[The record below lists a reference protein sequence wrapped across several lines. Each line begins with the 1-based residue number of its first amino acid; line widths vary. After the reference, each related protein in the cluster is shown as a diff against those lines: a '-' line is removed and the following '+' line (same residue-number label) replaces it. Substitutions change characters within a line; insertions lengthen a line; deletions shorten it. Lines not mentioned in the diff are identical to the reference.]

1 MTDII
6 HLLPDSVANQI
17 AAGEVVDRPSS
28 VVKELVENSIDAGA
42 TDIAVIIKDSG
53 KTLIQVVDNGK
64 GMSETD
70 ARMAFERHATSKISS
85 AADLYS
91 LQTMGFR
98 GEALASI
105 AAIAQI
111 DLRTRREGDEMGVLL
126 QIEGSKFVAQEPV
139 ACAVGSSFAVKN
151 LFFNTPARRR
161 FLKSDTTEFGHIVT
175 VFNRIA
181 LVYPNVSF
189 SLFHNDVEM
198 SNYAASNQAQRIV
211 DVFGKK
217 LKTQLLPV
225 DIETDVVKISGYVCR
240 PESATKTS
248 ANQYF
253 FVNGRFM
260 WHPSFNKAVLQA
272 YDRMLPAGTY
282 PGFYIFLQVDPKT
295 LDVNIHPQKIEV
307 KFENEKTIWSIIQ
320 ASVREAL
327 GKFNVVPDIDFE
339 HADPS
344 VEIPVLKPG
353 TEVKKPSTGASS
365 SYNPFA
371 DTSVQ
376 KRSYRSGAMDWEAL
390 YKGFEK
396 QGRSDDA
403 TQMKLGIEP
412 ELTDDATV
420 KPMAENSE
428 FLQFRGKYIVT
439 TVKSGLMLI
448 DQHRAHQRVLYD
460 KYMNSFSGGAVAS
473 QQMMFPEIVELT
485 ADLSA
490 VLEKIVPD
498 LQKMGFGIE
507 PFGKNTYRITAQ
519 PEGMSSDSP
528 AGVVKDIVSDVA
540 QGGSLDVDAVR
551 RNMALSLS
559 KANAVAY
566 GKQLSQREM
575 NELVSSLFV
584 CSNCNNTPDGKV
596 IIVVLS
602 DSDIDGHF

>member
-1 MTDII
+1 
-6 HLLPDSVANQI
+6 
-17 AAGEVVDRPSS
+17 
-28 VVKELVENSIDAGA
+28 
-42 TDIAVIIKDSG
+42 
-53 KTLIQVVDNGK
+53 
-64 GMSETD
+64 
-70 ARMAFERHATSKISS
+70 
-85 AADLYS
+85 
-91 LQTMGFR
+91 
-98 GEALASI
+98 
-105 AAIAQI
+105 
-111 DLRTRREGDEMGVLL
+111 L

-161 FLKSDTTEFGHIVT
+161 FLKSDATEFGHIVT

-181 LVYPNVSF
+181 LVYPNVGF

-198 SNYAASNQAQRIV
+198 CNFSPSNQAQRIV

-225 DIETDVVKISGYVCR
+225 DIETDVVKINGYVCR

-272 YDRMLPAGTY
+272 YDRMLPAGSY

-344 VEIPVLKPG
+344 VDIPVLKPG
-353 TEVKKPSTGASS
+353 ADVKKPSTGASS

-376 KRSYRSGAMDWEAL
+376 KRSYRSGAMDWETL

-396 QGRSDDA
+396 QGKTDEA
-403 TQMKLGIEP
+403 TQMKLGIDSFDVE
-412 ELTDDATV
+412 EESV
-420 KPMAENSE
+420 KPMAESSE
-428 FLQFRGKYIVT
+428 FVQFRGKYIVT

-448 DQHRAHQRVLYD
+448 DQHRAHYRVLYD
-460 KYMNSFSGGAVAS
+460 KYMNSFSGSPMAS
-473 QQMMFPEIVELT
+473 LQMMFPEIVELSP
-485 ADLSA
+485 DLAA
-490 VLEKIVPD
+490 VYEKVAAD
-498 LQKMGFGIE
+498 LQKMGFVIE
-507 PFGKNTYRITAQ
+507 PFGKNTYRVMAH
-519 PEGMSSDSP
+519 PEGMNTDSP
-528 AGVVKDIVSDVA
+528 ASVVKDIVADVA

-551 RNMALSLS
+551 RNLALSLS
-559 KANAVAY
+559 KANAVPY
-566 GKQLSQREM
+566 GKQMSHREM
-575 NELVSSLFV
+575 NELVSSLFT

-596 IIVVLS
+596 VIVVLS
-602 DSDIDGHF
+602 DSDIDAHF

>member
-70 ARMAFERHATSKISS
+70 ARMAFARHATSKISS
-85 AADLYS
+85 ASDLYS
-91 LQTMGFR
+91 MQTMGYR

-161 FLKSDTTEFGHIVT
+161 FLKSDATEFGHIVT

-181 LVYPNVSF
+181 LVYPNVGF

-198 SNYAASNQAQRIV
+198 CNFSPSNQAQRIV

-225 DIETDVVKISGYVCR
+225 DIETDVVKINGYVCR

-272 YDRMLPAGTY
+272 YDRMLPAGSY

-344 VEIPVLKPG
+344 VDIPVLKPG
-353 TEVKKPSTGASS
+353 ADVKKPSTGASS

-371 DTSVQ
+371 DTLVQ
-376 KRSYRSGAMDWEAL
+376 KRSYRSGAMDWETL

-396 QGRSDDA
+396 QGKTDEA
-403 TQMKLGIEP
+403 TQMKLGIDSFDVE
-412 ELTDDATV
+412 EESV
-420 KPMAENSE
+420 KPMAESSE
-428 FLQFRGKYIVT
+428 FVQFRGKYIVT

-448 DQHRAHQRVLYD
+448 DQHRAHYRVLYD
-460 KYMNSFSGGAVAS
+460 KYMNS
-473 QQMMFPEIVELT
+473 
-485 ADLSA
+485 
-490 VLEKIVPD
+490 
-498 LQKMGFGIE
+498 
-507 PFGKNTYRITAQ
+507 
-519 PEGMSSDSP
+519 
-528 AGVVKDIVSDVA
+528 
-540 QGGSLDVDAVR
+540 
-551 RNMALSLS
+551 
-559 KANAVAY
+559 
-566 GKQLSQREM
+566 
-575 NELVSSLFV
+575 
-584 CSNCNNTPDGKV
+584 
-596 IIVVLS
+596 
-602 DSDIDGHF
+602 

>member
-111 DLRTRREGDEMGVLL
+111 DLRTRREGDEMGVFL
-126 QIEGSKFVAQEPV
+126 QIEGSKFVTQEPV

-161 FLKSDTTEFGHIVT
+161 FLKSDATEFGHIIT

-295 LDVNIHPQKIEV
+295 LDVNIHRSGVAEIVKAPDLVEKLISCENAVIVGSQEV
-307 KFENEKTIWSIIQ
+307 KQFKLLGGDINALAVELEFILLLADLDVFELDNLIVIGIVMGIATAENRLD
-320 ASVREAL
+320 ACE
-327 GKFNVVPDIDFE
+327 E
-339 HADPS
+339 
-344 VEIPVLKPG
+344 
-353 TEVKKPSTGASS
+353 
-365 SYNPFA
+365 FA
-371 DTSVQ
+371 HI
-376 KRSYRSGAMDWEAL
+376 
-390 YKGFEK
+390 KGF
-396 QGRSDDA
+396 
-403 TQMKLGIEP
+403 
-412 ELTDDATV
+412 
-420 KPMAENSE
+420 N
-428 FLQFRGKYIVT
+428 
-439 TVKSGLMLI
+439 
-448 DQHRAHQRVLYD
+448 
-460 KYMNSFSGGAVAS
+460 N
-473 QQMMFPEIVELT
+473 EIVGAKLET
-485 ADLSA
+485 YDLINDLALSGDHNDRLVCKFAEFCANVFA
-490 VLEKIVPD
+490 VLTGKHNIKENKIGS
-498 LQKMGFGIE
+498 GFAKKI
-507 PFGKNTYRITAQ
+507 YRLRTA
-519 PEGMSSDSP
+519 
-528 AGVVKDIVSDVA
+528 
-540 QGGSLDVDAVR
+540 
-551 RNMALSLS
+551 
-559 KANAVAY
+559 
-566 GKQLSQREM
+566 
-575 NELVSSLFV
+575 
-584 CSNCNNTPDGKV
+584 
-596 IIVVLS
+596 
-602 DSDIDGHF
+602 

>member
-111 DLRTRREGDEMGVLL
+111 DLRTRREGDEMGVFL
-126 QIEGSKFVAQEPV
+126 QIEGSKFVTQEPV

-161 FLKSDTTEFGHIVT
+161 FLKSDATEFGHIVT

-253 FVNGRFM
+253 FVNGRYM

-353 TEVKKPSTGASS
+353 AEVKKPSTGASS

-376 KRSYRSGAMDWEAL
+376 KRSFRSGAMDWEAL

-412 ELTDDATV
+412 EVTEDATV
-420 KPMAENSE
+420 KPMTENSE

-460 KYMNSFSGGAVAS
+460 KYMSSFSGSAVAS
-473 QQMMFPEIVELT
+473 QQMMFPEIVELP

-490 VLEKIVPD
+490 VLEKIMPD

-540 QGGSLDVDAVR
+540 QGGSLDMDAVR

-584 CSNCNNTPDGKV
+584 CSNFNNTPDGKV

>member
-1 MTDII
+1 
-6 HLLPDSVANQI
+6 
-17 AAGEVVDRPSS
+17 
-28 VVKELVENSIDAGA
+28 
-42 TDIAVIIKDSG
+42 
-53 KTLIQVVDNGK
+53 
-64 GMSETD
+64 
-70 ARMAFERHATSKISS
+70 
-85 AADLYS
+85 
-91 LQTMGFR
+91 
-98 GEALASI
+98 
-105 AAIAQI
+105 
-111 DLRTRREGDEMGVLL
+111 MGVLL

-161 FLKSDTTEFGHIVT
+161 FLKSDATEFGHIVT

-198 SNYAASNQAQRIV
+198 CNFLASNQAQRIV

-282 PGFYIFLQVDPKT
+282 PGFYIFLQVDTKT

-353 TEVKKPSTGASS
+353 AEVKRPSTGASS

-376 KRSYRSGAMDWEAL
+376 KRSYRSGAMDWETL

>member
-111 DLRTRREGDEMGVLL
+111 DLRTRREGDEMGVFL
-126 QIEGSKFVAQEPV
+126 QIEGSKFVTQEPV

-161 FLKSDTTEFGHIVT
+161 FLKSDATEFGHIVT

-198 SNYAASNQAQRIV
+198 CNFLASNQAQRIV

-327 GKFNVVPDIDFE
+327 GKFNVVPD
-339 HADPS
+339 
-344 VEIPVLKPG
+344 
-353 TEVKKPSTGASS
+353 
-365 SYNPFA
+365 
-371 DTSVQ
+371 
-376 KRSYRSGAMDWEAL
+376 
-390 YKGFEK
+390 
-396 QGRSDDA
+396 
-403 TQMKLGIEP
+403 
-412 ELTDDATV
+412 
-420 KPMAENSE
+420 
-428 FLQFRGKYIVT
+428 
-439 TVKSGLMLI
+439 
-448 DQHRAHQRVLYD
+448 
-460 KYMNSFSGGAVAS
+460 
-473 QQMMFPEIVELT
+473 
-485 ADLSA
+485 
-490 VLEKIVPD
+490 
-498 LQKMGFGIE
+498 
-507 PFGKNTYRITAQ
+507 
-519 PEGMSSDSP
+519 
-528 AGVVKDIVSDVA
+528 
-540 QGGSLDVDAVR
+540 
-551 RNMALSLS
+551 
-559 KANAVAY
+559 
-566 GKQLSQREM
+566 
-575 NELVSSLFV
+575 
-584 CSNCNNTPDGKV
+584 
-596 IIVVLS
+596 
-602 DSDIDGHF
+602 

>member
-70 ARMAFERHATSKISS
+70 ARLAFERHATSKINS

-161 FLKSDTTEFGHIVT
+161 FLKSDATEFGHIVT

-198 SNYAASNQAQRIV
+198 CNYAASNQAQRIV

-353 TEVKKPSTGASS
+353 AEVKKPSTGASS

-412 ELTDDATV
+412 EVTEDVVV

-473 QQMMFPEIVELT
+473 QQMMFPEIVELS

-490 VLEKIVPD
+490 VLEKIMPD
-498 LQKMGFGIE
+498 LQKMGFAIE

-528 AGVVKDIVSDVA
+528 SDMLKDIVGDMA
-540 QGGSLDVDAVR
+540 HGGSLDMDAVR

-584 CSNCNNTPDGKV
+584 CSNSNNTPDGKV

>member
-111 DLRTRREGDEMGVLL
+111 DLRTRREGDEMGVFL
-126 QIEGSKFVAQEPV
+126 QIEGSKFVTQEPV

-161 FLKSDTTEFGHIVT
+161 FLKSDATEFGHIVT

-353 TEVKKPSTGASS
+353 AEVKKPSTGASS

-376 KRSYRSGAMDWEAL
+376 KRSYRSGAMDWETL

>member
-70 ARMAFERHATSKISS
+70 ARMAFERHATSKINS

-161 FLKSDTTEFGHIVT
+161 FLKSDATEFGHIVT

-198 SNYAASNQAQRIV
+198 CNYAASNQAQRIV

-353 TEVKKPSTGASS
+353 AEVKKPSTGASS

-390 YKGFEK
+390 YKAFEK

-412 ELTDDATV
+412 EVTEDVVV

-428 FLQFRGKYIVT
+428 FLQFHGKYIVT

-460 KYMNSFSGGAVAS
+460 KYMNSCSGGAVAS
-473 QQMMFPEIVELT
+473 QQMMFPEIVELS

-490 VLEKIVPD
+490 VLEKIMPD
-498 LQKMGFGIE
+498 LQKMGFAIE

-528 AGVVKDIVSDVA
+528 SDMLKDIVGDMA
-540 QGGSLDVDAVR
+540 HGGSLDMDAVR

-584 CSNCNNTPDGKV
+584 CSNSNNTPDGKV